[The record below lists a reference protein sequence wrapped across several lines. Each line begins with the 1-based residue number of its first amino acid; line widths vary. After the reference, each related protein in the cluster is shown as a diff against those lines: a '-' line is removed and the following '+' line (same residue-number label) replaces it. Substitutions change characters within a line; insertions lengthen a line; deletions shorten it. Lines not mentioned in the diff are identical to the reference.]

1 MKSTNSDSID
11 LYNQQELVFLPPPCC
26 IKGYFNKLYYL
37 ICILWR
43 CIQGHVP
50 DNWTI
55 LGRNLTK
62 IKRLIFRINMSFN
75 KSYSNHRKKNRRSRA
90 KKSCDTLDSLESQG
104 YNISNLHCVLPSR
117 LLNRSCDFFITVLS
131 QNVPSVGYKR

>member
-11 LYNQQELVFLPPPCC
+11 LYNQQELVFLPPPFC

-75 KSYSNHRKKNRRSRA
+75 KSYSNHRKKIGDLEQKNHVTPWILYRVKVTISVI
-90 KKSCDTLDSLESQG
+90 STVYYPQGCSTDLVTSL
-104 YNISNLHCVLPSR
+104 
-117 LLNRSCDFFITVLS
+117 LLFWVKMFHL
-131 QNVPSVGYKR
+131 

>member
-75 KSYSNHRKKNRRSRA
+75 KSYPNHRKKIGDLEQKNLVTPWILYRVKVTISVI
-90 KKSCDTLDSLESQG
+90 STVYYPQGCSTDLVTSL
-104 YNISNLHCVLPSR
+104 
-117 LLNRSCDFFITVLS
+117 LLFWVKMFHL
-131 QNVPSVGYKR
+131 